1 VSNNCASSYNDMLIP
16 TSELLNFL
24 LSGEDA
30 ETVVEKIHDYLRT
43 LSENM
48 RAYSI
53 PARKYTIYTQLGKNP
68 KDYPNG
74 NSMPSVQVALRLLE
88 KGKPVKAKDV
98 MSFIITGDSSGS
110 AEAAAKNAYPVDEV
124 LKEGSE
130 LKPDID
136 YYLHKQ
142 ILPPVERL
150 CAPISG
156 TNITMLAA
164 CLGLDTSK
172 YRVSTASGSANSQD
186 VEIQPLESQIPD
198 AVRFQNCAPLYLRC
212 RACHTTFSFHG
223 ITSRTSAIT
232 LGHNGITCPKAE
244 CKQVLAT
251 LSIVA
256 QLESAIRQ
264 TLASYYA
271 GTLRCSDPDCS
282 CITRSM
288 SVYGHRCLG
297 PKGLAKD
304 CLGKMSYV
312 YSERDIYNQML
323 YYQSL
328 FDVERIGKEANGVNG
343 VKVEGEAESR
353 EKMKVLAEVN
363 RERLATLKGVVS
375 GWLERNGRQWVQM
388 DRLFGFVARRS

>member
-1 VSNNCASSYNDMLIP
+1 
-16 TSELLNFL
+16 
-24 LSGEDA
+24 
-30 ETVVEKIHDYLRT
+30 
-43 LSENM
+43 M

-74 NSMPSVQVALRLLE
+74 NSMPSVQVALRLME
-88 KGKPVKAKDV
+88 KGKHVKAKDV

-124 LKEGSE
+124 LKPDSE

-164 CLGLDTSK
+164 CLGLDTTK
-172 YRVSTASGSANSQD
+172 YRVSTASGSTNTQD

-198 AVRFQNCAPLYLRC
+198 AVRFQNCSPLYLRC
-212 RACHTTFSFHG
+212 RACHTTFAFRG
-223 ITSRTSAIT
+223 VASRTSITT
-232 LGHNGITCPKAE
+232 LGDNGIMCPKPE

-264 TLASYYA
+264 TLASYYT
-271 GTLRCSDPDCS
+271 GTLRCSEPDCL
-282 CITRSM
+282 CTTRSM

-328 FDVERIGKEANGVNG
+328 FDVERVGKEANGVNG
-343 VKVEGEAESR
+343 VKVEDEVESQER
-353 EKMKVLAEVN
+353 MGVLAKNN
-363 RERLATLKGVVS
+363 RERLGTLKGIV
-375 GWLERNGRQWVQM
+375 GRWLESNGRQWVQM
-388 DRLFGFVARRS
+388 DRLFGFVKR

>member
-1 VSNNCASSYNDMLIP
+1 ML
-16 TSELLNFL
+16 TRSSELLNFL
-24 LSGEDA
+24 LSGEDP
-30 ETVVEKIHDYLRT
+30 ETVVQKIHEHLRT
-43 LSENM
+43 LAENM

-74 NSMPSVQVALRLLE
+74 NSMPSVQVALRLME
-88 KGKPVKAKDV
+88 KGKHVKAKDV

-110 AEAAAKNAYPVDEV
+110 AEAAAKNAHPVDEV
-124 LKEGSE
+124 IKPGSD

-150 CAPISG
+150 CAPIGG

-172 YRVSTASGSANSQD
+172 YRISSASGSANAQD

-198 AVRFQNCAPLYLRC
+198 AVRFQKCSPLYLRC
-212 RACHTTFSFHG
+212 RACRSTFPFRGVASPVS
-223 ITSRTSAIT
+223 TKT
-232 LGHNGITCPKAE
+232 LTHNGIACPRAD
-244 CKQVLAT
+244 CKQVLST
-251 LSIVA
+251 LSVVA

-264 TLASYYA
+264 ILAEYYA
-271 GTLRCSDPDCS
+271 GKLVCSEPDCS
-282 CITRSM
+282 CTTRSM

-312 YSERDIYNQML
+312 YSERDMYNQML
-323 YYQSL
+323 YFQSL
-328 FDVERIGKEANGVNG
+328 FDVERVGKEANSVNG

-363 RERLATLKGVVS
+363 RERLGTLKGVVA

-388 DRLFGFVARRS
+388 DRLFGFAMKR